1 MRMAKEFEII
11 YFTKANGSIPVSDFL
26 DSLSPKMQA
35 KVAKTIELLRAE
47 GNMLSYPHSRLLDDG
62 IFELRIQTEGNINRV
77 LYFFLSG
84 RKVVLTNGFTKKTD
98 LTPPNQ
104 IDIAKEYRDLY
115 MKSIKKLRK

>member
-1 MRMAKEFEII
+1 MQMAKEFEII

-35 KVAKTIELLRAE
+35 KVSKTIELLRVE
-47 GNMLSYPHSRLLDDG
+47 GNMLNYPHSRLLDDG

-77 LYFFLSG
+77 LYFFISG

-104 IDIAKEYRDLY
+104 IDIAKEYRDSY
-115 MKSIKKLRK
+115 MKSLRKSRK